1 MKANNDECQMTN
13 DECSGHS
20 SFVIRRSS
28 FLIDQTLR
36 GFGQMLVANNRVTG
50 VCVLIGLFCL
60 SIESAL
66 MSLGGALLISALA
79 RWRAQGDDTVLKTGL
94 FSVNGALLGALWI
107 LFPQVPLWAQ
117 IITTALGCAAMAF
130 FFVPTA
136 QRMHERKS
144 PYVLFSLPY
153 IAAAWIALFTL
164 MFFGVHDAELTRG
177 WRSLLTNRFE
187 KAEKHFLNTEVS
199 TDMAEAYRCAGLGWS
214 LYRRGDQSGAQ
225 TAFARVLS
233 LKTGV
238 ADAYDGLGWS
248 RFRQGRYEDAR
259 LAFQRA
265 VGLDSFFAD
274 SWDGLGW
281 CAMQENKIDEA
292 RRHFTAAAL
301 CAPFFADAFTGL
313 AGTLSEGRA
322 KKTAAA
328 WAGFLNQHLGL
339 TSQFTS
345 SRMLLC
351 WLWFFI
357 GILWHS
363 RTSALVALAAIMTCM
378 AGSFWLPVFGDT
390 AFAMNI
396 IVLFLALGG
405 HYLRLN
411 AKTFAWTMLVTFS
424 LAALHTPLSEALLR
438 LGLLPLCVPFN
449 IGLLGSI
456 AFFGWLHRKGLADE
470 RIPVDWAAGTPA
482 EIRVFL
488 AQKDVADTCWQKLH
502 KAQPEP
508 PKPRTGSLQ
517 LPVKVDLKVH
527 AE

>member
-1 MKANNDECQMTN
+1 MKKLLD
-13 DECSGHS
+13 H
-20 SFVIRRSS
+20 
-28 FLIDQTLR
+28 TLR

-50 VCVLIGLFCL
+50 ACVLIGLFCL

-79 RWRAQGDDTVLKTGL
+79 RWRAHDDTVLKTGL
-94 FSVNGALLGALWI
+94 FSVNGALLGALWFV
-107 LFPQVPLWAQ
+107 FPQVPLWAQ
-117 IITTALGCAAMAF
+117 IVATALGCAAMAY
-130 FFVPTA
+130 FFVPVA
-136 QRMHERKS
+136 ERMHERKS

-153 IAAAWIALFTL
+153 VAAAWAALL
-164 MFFGVHDAELTRG
+164 ALIFFGVHDAELTRG

-214 LYRRGDQSGAQ
+214 LYRRGDQTGAQ
-225 TAFARVLS
+225 TAFSRVLS

-265 VGLDSFFAD
+265 VALDSFFAD

-281 CAMQENKIDEA
+281 CALNENKPEEA
-292 RRHFTAAAL
+292 RRHFTTAVL

-313 AGTLSEGRA
+313 AKTLPEGRS
-322 KKTAAA
+322 KTAATA
-328 WAGFLNQHLGL
+328 WSEFLSQRLSL
-339 TSQFTS
+339 AAQFTS

-351 WLWFFI
+351 WMWFFI

-363 RTSALVALAAIMTCM
+363 RTSALMALAAVATCM
-378 AGSFWLPVFGDT
+378 AGSFWLPIFGDT
-390 AFAMNI
+390 AFSMNA

-411 AKTFAWTMLVTFS
+411 VKTFVWTVLVTFA

-438 LGLLPLCVPFN
+438 LGVLPLCLPFN
-449 IGLLGSI
+449 FGLLGSI
-456 AFFGWLHRKGLADE
+456 ALFGWLHRKGLRDE
-470 RIPVDWAAGTPA
+470 RIPVDWAVTTPA
-482 EIRVFL
+482 QIRVFL
-488 AQKDVADTCWQKLH
+488 AQKEVADTCWEKLR
-502 KAQPEP
+502 KADPGTAQ
-508 PKPRTGSLQ
+508 PRTGSLQ
-517 LPVKVDLKVH
+517 LPAKVDLKVH

>member
-28 FLIDQTLR
+28 LLLDHTLR

-50 VCVLIGLFCL
+50 VCVLVGLFCL

-79 RWRAQGDDTVLKTGL
+79 RWCAHGDDTVLKTGL

-107 LFPQVPLWAQ
+107 LFPQVPSWAQ
-117 IITTALGCAAMAF
+117 IVTTALGCAAMAF
-130 FFVPTA
+130 CFVPTA
-136 QRMHERKS
+136 QRMHEKKS

-153 IAAAWIALFTL
+153 IAAAWIALFAL

-177 WRSLLTNRFE
+177 WSALLTNRFE

-214 LYRRGDQSGAQ
+214 LYRRGDQTGAQ

-265 VGLDSFFAD
+265 VALDSFFAD

-292 RRHFTAAAL
+292 RRHFTTAAL
-301 CAPFFADAFTGL
+301 CAPLFADAFTGL
-313 AGTLSEGRA
+313 ADTLSEGQA
-322 KKTAAA
+322 KSLATS
-328 WAGFLNQHLGL
+328 WAKMLGSGLGL
-339 TSQFTS
+339 SSQFTS

-351 WLWFFI
+351 WLWFFL
-357 GILWHS
+357 GVLWHS
-363 RTSALVALAAIMTCM
+363 RTSALMACTALAVCFT
-378 AGSFWLPVFGDT
+378 GSFWLPVFGDP
-390 AFAMNI
+390 AFAMNAV
-396 IVLFLALGG
+396 VLFLALGG

-411 AKTFAWTMLVTFS
+411 LKTFAWTLGATIC
-424 LAALHTPLSEALLR
+424 LAVLQTPLSEALLR

-449 IGLLGSI
+449 VGLLGSI
-456 AFFGWLHRKGLADE
+456 AFFGWLHRKGMRDE
-470 RIPVDWAAGTPA
+470 RVPVDWASGTPA
-482 EIRVFL
+482 DIRTYL
-488 AQKDVADTCWQKLH
+488 AQKEVADACWEKLRSAEPQQQPKTASLPRPAKVNL
-502 KAQPEP
+502 KAN
-508 PKPRTGSLQ
+508 
-517 LPVKVDLKVH
+517 